1 MLSLTTPLVMRF
13 VLAAAVTLPVA
24 AYAADAPHADAA
36 AKDACIK
43 ACNECLRV
51 CRECILGCD
60 CAGCENVIRRAK
72 TGHASAPKTGH
83 RVGGIG
89 RKNPLVRTCW
99 QGV

>member
-1 MLSLTTPLVMRF
+1 M
-13 VLAAAVTLPVA
+13 TLPRDYSIRLMRPTDYATISEICRVVYPHDTPYTAEELAEHHAVYPQGQFVA
-24 AYAADAPHADAA
+24 EYTPT
-36 AKDACIK
+36 CQT
-43 ACNECLRV
+43 
-51 CRECILGCD
+51 
-60 CAGCENVIRRAK
+60 VIRRAK